1 MATGFGL
8 QFVRTLHGNSP
19 IMGAYAVLSSYGTA
33 LYKGDVVRLASTPA
47 MDSTVEL
54 PAIERAAT
62 GNVIL
67 GVIEGFLPDGVNLL
81 KQYNP
86 ASTARVALVNIDPD
100 SVYAVQEDAVGGSVS
115 AADIGDNKNAN
126 IIVAAGST
134 VTGLSGTMLDSS
146 TVTASAADL
155 KIVGV
160 QRDGGNNYGAKS
172 GGAVLEAMILAP
184 ALKSTD
190 SNS

>member
-1 MATGFGL
+1 
-8 QFVRTLHGNSP
+8 
-19 IMGAYAVLSSYGTA
+19 MGAFAVLSSYGTA
-33 LYKGDVVRLASTPA
+33 LFKGDPVRLASTPA
-47 MDSTVEL
+47 MDATSEL
-54 PAIERAAT
+54 PAIEAAAT

-67 GVIEGFLPDGVNLL
+67 GVIEGFLPGGAATVLTGN
-81 KQYNP
+81 YNP

-115 AADIGDNKNAN
+115 AANVGDMKNAD

-134 VTGLSGTMLDSS
+134 VTGLSGVMLDSN
-146 TVTASAADL
+146 TVAATGEDL

-160 QRDGGNNYGAKS
+160 LRNGGANYAALS
-172 GGAVLEAMILAP
+172 GGAILEVMILSP
-184 ALKSTD
+184 AMKATD